1 MAIHFHKASPFED
14 NCLRIED
21 FIYRAILKTQSDA
34 DAAIRG
40 VDNFAKAIDKFIDTL
55 EQMYQTPGPK
65 DTLSEKS
72 SPIGDGRY
80 RVFYKVSVRT
90 NNDFEI
96 TLLDIDDN
104 RESNL
109 DRFPVH
115 RLRTFVS
122 DED

>member
-1 MAIHFHKASPFED
+1 MAIHFHRASPFEE
-14 NCLRIED
+14 NRLRIED
-21 FIYRAILKTQSDA
+21 FIYCSILKTQSDV

-40 VDNFAKAIDKFIDTL
+40 IDNLTKAIDKFIDTL

-80 RVFYKVSVRT
+80 RIFYKVSVRP

-122 DED
+122 DEG

>member
-1 MAIHFHKASPFED
+1 MAIHFHRTTPFEE
-14 NCLRIED
+14 NRVRIED
-21 FIYRAILKTQSDA
+21 FIYRSILEIQKDIE
-34 DAAIRG
+34 AAIRG

-65 DTLSEKS
+65 DMLSEKS

-80 RVFYKVSVRT
+80 RVFYKVSVRA
-90 NNDFEI
+90 NNDFDI
-96 TLLDIDDN
+96 TMLDIDDN